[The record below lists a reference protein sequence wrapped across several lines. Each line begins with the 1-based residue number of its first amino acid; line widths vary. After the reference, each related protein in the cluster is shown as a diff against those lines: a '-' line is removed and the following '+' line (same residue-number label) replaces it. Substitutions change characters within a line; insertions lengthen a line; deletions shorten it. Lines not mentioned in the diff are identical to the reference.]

1 MTDSNEIKLARL
13 ESRFEAIAEKL
24 EELKELVIMQSC
36 YHEKCDERFV
46 RRGEVKLVWL
56 AVMAVAGF
64 FGWKIGG

>member
-1 MTDSNEIKLARL
+1 MTKEEYNNALCREKHRQIDSDISEIKETL
-13 ESRFEAIAEKL
+13 KL
-24 EELKELVIMQSC
+24 MNDKL
-36 YHEKCDERFV
+36 DERFV